1 MDRPA
6 TQPGWGFLV
15 RMALLGAV
23 LYAATSWVT
32 VFATTS
38 SSAIA
43 GNLRP
48 GVAIPIFFGFAFG
61 PLVGFVVGFGG
72 NLLADTLTGFVQ
84 FPLDAS
90 SPRALAASLQI
101 NWQVANG
108 LLGLI
113 PGFAVLRQWCYQTRE
128 GLLKALALTSFAVV
142 GAGLFAAVLDP
153 FVFVYEDQTTIWQ
166 TVARDNLPLVL
177 INWIYAAVI
186 VPILLFNYA
195 YRHLYGPAMLR
206 AGLMQRVLLTVVI
219 SAAVPI
225 IMLSIFL
232 LEANARLNGG
242 WSGAFGG
249 VFFQLAVTILMTT
262 VFILTNA
269 ALMAQSMTRPL
280 IELSASAR
288 AMEKNT
294 LTLAQAETLKATTGD
309 DEIAQLSRV
318 FGTMAQ
324 EVIQRE
330 QELRKHVQEL
340 QIMIDEHKRSDQV
353 KEIVETDFFRD
364 LKQKAR
370 AMRERGKAQPAST
383 NE

>member
-72 NLLADTLTGFVQ
+72 NLLADMLTGFVH

-90 SPRALAASLQI
+90 SPQALAASLQI

-128 GLLKALALTSFAVV
+128 GLLKALGLTSLAVV
-142 GAGLFAAVLDP
+142 AAGLFAAVLDP

-166 TVARDNLPLVL
+166 TVARNNLPLVL

-195 YRHLYGPAMLR
+195 YRHLYGPAMFR

-225 IMLSIFL
+225 IMLSLFL

-242 WSGAFGG
+242 WAGAFGG

-262 VFILTNA
+262 VFIITNA

-280 IELSASAR
+280 IDLSEAAR

-294 LTLAQAETLKATTGD
+294 LTVAQAETLKAATGD

-330 QELRKHVQEL
+330 QDLRKHVQDL

-370 AMRERGKAQPAST
+370 EMRERGKAQPAST